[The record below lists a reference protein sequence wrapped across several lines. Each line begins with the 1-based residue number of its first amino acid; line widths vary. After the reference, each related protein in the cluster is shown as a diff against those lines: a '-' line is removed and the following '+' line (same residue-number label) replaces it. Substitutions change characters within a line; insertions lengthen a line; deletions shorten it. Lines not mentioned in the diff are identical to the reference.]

1 VEDQEL
7 SREPQPVKNG
17 ALPGSLAAR
26 LQERRV
32 EREQRTTELFEPPGF
47 EDMFKIEM
55 QVVGFKR
62 LADIVLAHQRQ
73 RDEALRALY
82 SAADQVLAATVAFHV
97 VRDDGSTELGESL
110 TWNTLASAFDPTLT
124 AETRPRVALIRLL
137 DATGVMELFAEWN
150 EWNSHGNGSVDKGLS
165 ADFPVTG

>member
-1 VEDQEL
+1 VEDQEQL
-7 SREPQPVKNG
+7 SHDRQLSNG

-32 EREQRTTELFEPPGF
+32 EREQRTTQLFDTPGF
-47 EDMFKIEM
+47 EDMFRVEM

-62 LADIVLAHQRQ
+62 LADLVLAHQRQ

-110 TWNTLASAFDPTLT
+110 TWNTLACAFDPTLT
-124 AETRPRVALIRLL
+124 ADTRPRVSLIRLL
-137 DATGVMELFAEWN
+137 DATGVMELFSDWN
-150 EWNSHGNGSVDKGLS
+150 EWNSHGNGTVDKGLS